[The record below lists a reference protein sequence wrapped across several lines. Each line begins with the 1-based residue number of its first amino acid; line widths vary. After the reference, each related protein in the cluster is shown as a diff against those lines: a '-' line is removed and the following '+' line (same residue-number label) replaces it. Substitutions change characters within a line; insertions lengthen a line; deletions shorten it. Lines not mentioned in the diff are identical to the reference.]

1 MDVRRA
7 ETEAD
12 FEKIID
18 LGHVMHKEGYF
29 RDMPIE
35 RKRLQQMAAYTI
47 GNPDIAAAFLAED
60 KGQIVGMF
68 SGFITHYFF
77 NSEKYAADYAIYTA
91 PNKRG
96 GLAAARLLN
105 SFERWAV
112 SQGAREVII
121 GLRVSIDN
129 SRALKFFEGMGY
141 GNAVPL
147 ISKKVS

>member
-1 MDVRRA
+1 MEVRRA

-29 RDMPIE
+29 RDLPIE
-35 RKRLQQMAAYTI
+35 RARLKQMADYAI
-47 GNPDIAAAFLAED
+47 GNPETVAAFIAED
-60 KGQIVGMF
+60 KGEIIGMI
-68 SGFITHYFF
+68 SGFLCYYFF
-77 NSEKYAADYAIYTA
+77 NSQKYAADYAVYIA

-96 GLAAARLLN
+96 GLAAKRLLKL
-105 SFERWAV
+105 FEDWAAA
-112 SQGAREVII
+112 QGALEVVI
-121 GLRVSIDN
+121 GLRANIDN
-129 SRALKFFEGMGY
+129 ARALKFFEGMGY